1 MTHRLQ
7 SVLLRFFAINLA
19 SDCLQ
24 GGFSRCQSERPVLSF
39 PQKGIQVF
47 PFGSPRSLR
56 TLETIDHPMDIW
68 AIILLFA
75 FMVGIMGWGMNLFV
89 NGILWYCDW
98 REGTEINWGME
109 TFFTLAMP
117 FTWLYTIF
125 LIVVLYIR

>member
-1 MTHRLQ
+1 
-7 SVLLRFFAINLA
+7 VLLSISPLILIQLALRGDFPVAKETGRSYPLLKRGIRSSLLALA
-19 SDCLQ
+19 SEFQ
-24 GGFSRCQSERPVLSF
+24 EERP
-39 PQKGIQVF
+39 Q
-47 PFGSPRSLR
+47 RS
-56 TLETIDHPMDIW
+56 MDIW

>member
-1 MTHRLQ
+1 M
-7 SVLLRFFAINLA
+7 LLCFFAAEA
-19 SDCLQ
+19 SLILTQNDLR
-24 GGFSRCQSERPVLSF
+24 GDFPVAKETGRSYCFLKRSTRSF
-39 PQKGIQVF
+39 FCVGDKLCEI
-47 PFGSPRSLR
+47 SSL
-56 TLETIDHPMDIW
+56 MDIW

-89 NGILWYCDW
+89 NGVLWYCDW

-117 FTWLYTIF
+117 FTWIYTIF

>member
-1 MTHRLQ
+1 MLKRKFR
-7 SVLLRFFAINLA
+7 SSLLVLA
-19 SDCLQ
+19 SDFQ
-24 GGFSRCQSERPVLSF
+24 EQRP
-39 PQKGIQVF
+39 
-47 PFGSPRSLR
+47 RR
-56 TLETIDHPMDIW
+56 TMDLW

-89 NGILWYCDW
+89 NGVLWYCDW
-98 REGTEINWGME
+98 REGTEINWGLE